1 MQPRERILRAA
12 ADLFASTGYRGATTR
27 RIAEAASVNEVT
39 LFRHFGSKQ
48 ELIQQAIGL
57 SGGGADFPRLPASPA
72 DPRRELTEWSRKQL
86 VHLWNVRSMI
96 RTCMGEGR
104 ERPEILS
111 AARDRP
117 TRVHEE
123 LEGYL
128 RRLRKL
134 GRTAVDVDLTA
145 AAAMLMGALFSDA
158 MGRDFMPDVF
168 GYTMEE
174 APGLYVDLLLR
185 AIGATEAES

>member
-1 MQPRERILRAA
+1 
-12 ADLFASTGYRGATTR
+12 
-27 RIAEAASVNEVT
+27 
-39 LFRHFGSKQ
+39 
-48 ELIQQAIGL
+48 
-57 SGGGADFPRLPASPA
+57 
-72 DPRRELTEWSRKQL
+72 
-86 VHLWNVRSMI
+86 
-96 RTCMGEGR
+96 MGEGR

-185 AIGATEAES
+185 AIGATEAER